1 MHKKICLVKKN
12 KYIWLTINQPTTRFT
27 MIYKVLPLFLL
38 SLMSFES
45 VPVKNVKNIEAK
57 IEKNVTDPK
66 LLAEKAKAELEVKC
80 KSFYE
85 SLTTEIYSLPQFESF
100 SKAFEGYEQL
110 KLQGKVE
117 NEVLTI
123 VDFSLSS
130 SEERMWVIDM
140 TTKVVLLQT
149 LVAHG
154 RNSGNDIANSFSNK
168 SESYQSSLGFY
179 LTGEVYQGKH
189 GMSLR
194 LDGQEYG
201 INDNARDRAVVIHGA
216 DYVSESFVKANGRL
230 GRSQG
235 CPAVSYKVHKELIQL
250 IKDKSVLFIYH
261 PSRNYVA
268 KSKLVS

>member
-1 MHKKICLVKKN
+1 
-12 KYIWLTINQPTTRFT
+12 
-27 MIYKVLPLFLL
+27 MIYKFLPLFLL
-38 SLMSFES
+38 SLMSFGTFATKVEN
-45 VPVKNVKNIEAK
+45 KEDKNIK
-57 IEKNVTDPK
+57 VITNTDPK
-66 LLAEKAKAELEVKC
+66 LLAEKSKVAFETRC
-80 KSFYE
+80 KSFY
-85 SLTTEIYSLPQFESF
+85 SEILADDFSLPQYESF
-100 SKAFEGYEQL
+100 TKAFEGYEQL
-110 KLQGKVE
+110 KNQGKVQ
-117 NEVLTI
+117 NEILTI

-130 SEERMWVIDM
+130 SEDRMWVIDM
-140 TTKVVLLQT
+140 ATKKVILQT

-154 RNSGNDIANSFSNK
+154 RNSGSDFANTFSNK

-216 DYVSESFVKANGRL
+216 DYVSENFIKANGRL

-235 CPAVSYKVHKELIQL
+235 CPAVSYEIHKELIQL

>member
-1 MHKKICLVKKN
+1 
-12 KYIWLTINQPTTRFT
+12 

-45 VPVKNVKNIEAK
+45 IPVKNEKINEVKV
-57 IEKNVTDPK
+57 EKAIVTDPK
-66 LLAEKAKAELEVKC
+66 LIAENAKAELEAKC
-80 KSFYE
+80 KSFYQTITAE
-85 SLTTEIYSLPQFESF
+85 NYSLPKYESF

-130 SEERMWVIDM
+130 KEERMWVIDM
-140 TTKVVLLQT
+140 RTKQIILQS
-149 LVAHG
+149 LVSHG
-154 RNSGNDIANSFSNK
+154 RNSGFEFADNFSNQP
-168 SESYQSSLGFY
+168 ESFKSSLGFY
-179 LTGEVYQGKH
+179 LTGEEYQGKH
-189 GMSLR
+189 GASLR
-194 LDGQEYG
+194 LDGMEYG

-216 DYVSESFVKANGRL
+216 DYVSKDFVKAHGRL

-235 CPAVSYKVHKELIQL
+235 CPAVPYAVHKELIET
-250 IKDKSVLFIYH
+250 IKNKSVLFIYH